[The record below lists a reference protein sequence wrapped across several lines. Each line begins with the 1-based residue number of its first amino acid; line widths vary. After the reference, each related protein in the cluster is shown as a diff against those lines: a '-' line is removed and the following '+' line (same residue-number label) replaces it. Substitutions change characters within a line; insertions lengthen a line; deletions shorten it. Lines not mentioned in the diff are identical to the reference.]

1 MVLCSAGDT
10 SVLGFPVLGRG
21 RETLYLSKLA
31 ECRHRL
37 QSVCITMQIVF
48 CF

>member
-10 SVLGFPVLGRG
+10 AVLGFPVLGRG
-21 RETLYLSKLA
+21 RETRYLSKLA
-31 ECRHRL
+31 EHQHRL
-37 QSVCITMQIVF
+37 RSVCITMQIVF